1 MFPSSKKSY
10 NFFSFFVFLFMFLR
24 INIGPIRTMI
34 ATFTT
39 LTEFENKKSQT
50 SLCSEGFR
58 LIPETIR

>member
-10 NFFSFFVFLFMFLR
+10 NFFSFFFLFMFLR
-24 INIGPIRTMI
+24 INIGSIRTMI
-34 ATFTT
+34 TTFTT